1 MYDFLLYF
9 VIYYDII
16 HIKYDKNK
24 GENVM
29 PKTIML
35 DDKTYAVLK
44 KKAKAEDRSIS
55 KMAKILITAALDSEE
70 RAATFNTS
78 PYSPVDWG
86 SESDPDVERKPVR
99 RAETKDLTLEEMQ
112 QMQQR
117 MKNKSYYSQAMSD
130 EE

>member
-9 VIYYDII
+9 VIYYDIV

-24 GENVM
+24 GENVIS
-29 PKTIML
+29 KTIML

-55 KMAKILITAALDSEE
+55 KMAKILITAALNSEE

-78 PYSPVDWG
+78 PYSPVDWD
-86 SESDPDVERKPVR
+86 SESDPEVERKPVR
-99 RAETKDLTLEEMQ
+99 SAETKDMTVDEM
-112 QMQQR
+112 MEMNQR
-117 MKNKSYYSQAMSD
+117 IRNKAPNWAMS
-130 EE
+130 EEE

>member
-1 MYDFLLYF
+1 
-9 VIYYDII
+9 
-16 HIKYDKNK
+16 
-24 GENVM
+24 M

>member
-9 VIYYDII
+9 MILYNII

-24 GENVM
+24 GKNVM
-29 PKTIML
+29 SKTIML

-44 KKAKAEDRSIS
+44 KRAKAEDRSIS
-55 KMAKILITAALDSEE
+55 KMAKILISKALGSEE
-70 RAATFNTS
+70 HAAAFDAS

-86 SESDPDVERKPVR
+86 SEPDPEVERKPIR
-99 RAETKDLTLEEMQ
+99 SAWGRDMTEEELR
-112 QMQQR
+112 QMSQSIR
-117 MKNKSYYSQAMSD
+117 NKSYYNQEMSD

>member
-78 PYSPVDWG
+78 PYAPVDWD
-86 SESDPDVERKPVR
+86 SESDQDVERKPIR
-99 RAETKDLTLEEMQ
+99 RAETKDLTDEEMR
-112 QMQQR
+112 QMSQM
-117 MKNKSYYSQAMSD
+117 MKNNSYYSQATSD